1 MTQSEAARIFVDE
14 TVPTLEESIDK
25 FAATANRIAD
35 ELIAARAHNVDLR
48 DALVV
53 GRSTLFNAGQILGS
67 LSRTTKWSRRVH
79 SEINSAIDKADE
91 ALAADEEAAQ

>member
-35 ELIAARAHNVDLR
+35 ELIAASALNRQLTAALERATAIMKAWAGNDIVSDDTLMEMTDEVIPLC
-48 DALVV
+48 DA
-53 GRSTLFNAGQILGS
+53 
-67 LSRTTKWSRRVH
+67 
-79 SEINSAIDKADE
+79 
-91 ALAADEEAAQ
+91 ALATAKGGEL